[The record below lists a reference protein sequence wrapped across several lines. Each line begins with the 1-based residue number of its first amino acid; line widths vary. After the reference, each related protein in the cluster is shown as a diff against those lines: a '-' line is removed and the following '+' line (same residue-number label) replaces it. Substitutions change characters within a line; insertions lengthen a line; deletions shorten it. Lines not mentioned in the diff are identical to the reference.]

1 MHVKKRILSLL
12 LVVCMIPSLFMFTA
26 SASFG
31 GEWRLWS
38 QACSDYANMR
48 AYGCHVTAEAKL
60 LAEAGIIDPAT
71 FDPDDLYDWLL
82 AKNYIESDCSEIN
95 GGDNTGTGMIA
106 YAQDAGRMVER
117 VGAIDLSGLTAAE
130 RVNVVWTYILHGCS
144 VILHCAAH
152 QDYISRVDS
161 LVWGRP
167 VISRSVSDSPN
178 YGESTLIRAYQGYA
192 ETYKESAF
200 DRAYIFRV
208 GNPDPDN
215 AAHSYVLTGT
225 TDPTCT
231 EPGSEIYQ
239 CSVCHA
245 VKTVAVGAARGHR
258 WDDGTVV
265 DSGSKT
271 FTHEYTY
278 KNVDFVNYYETRHKT
293 CTRCQATTDSTRY
306 YGACGAN
313 ATWSL
318 ENGVLTIS
326 GTGATESY
334 NCRANGNAPNIYPPW
349 SEERQ
354 PVDKI
359 VIENGITS
367 IGTEFFW
374 VGNKNNWGGT
384 ADIKQTKIVIPD
396 SVTSIGWGA
405 FSGCQTDEFVI
416 GKNVTSIGKGNALGY
431 VTDKIT
437 VAKENTAYRALNGVL
452 YTRDLKTLLRAP
464 TGRTGACRIAD
475 TTEVIYDS
483 AFENAQFD
491 QITIPDSV
499 KTIGDNAF
507 VNVKNLRAMD
517 IPDSVKSIGGCAFS
531 STSLLSISVPACT
544 IEYGAFDDNAELN
557 MIIFRDGVTELPE
570 HGVAFCPKLKVVQL
584 PSTLKRTGNYTF
596 FLSPMT
602 DVFFTGSEEQWKSI
616 RWGTEVLTDAN
627 NNDRSWSDVNI
638 HYNAEVKSVGS
649 SGVIH
654 GGDGTSFAY
663 PLGSADIFADVVS
676 QLSVEETKLTLSDR
690 IAAALAD
697 CMTKPLD
704 ISLRDADNN
713 EVQPQNGGMV
723 MVNIP
728 VPEGFGADC
737 TVYRLESDGT
747 LTNMCATEENGMLQ
761 FAAEHFCTFI
771 VAAPC
776 EHDYKAAQIA
786 PTCISQGYTQHTCQ
800 LCGKTYQDA
809 YVPAISHN
817 YVNGVCSMCGGKD
830 SSYVQPTDP
839 EPSHPEPTQSAG
851 LLDTTSHNAYVSGRS
866 ATTFAPTGT
875 LSRAEAAQLLYELMT
890 EQAHKQYD
898 RSDNDFSDVPA
909 GQWYTVAVSTL
920 ANVGAITGCGDG
932 TFQPRKSISRA
943 EFVTILTGIY
953 GEDTTKGMPF
963 SDVDRSWYYDA
974 VATAY
979 ANGWV
984 SGYTDGTFRPNQTIT
999 RAEAVVILNSVL
1011 GRSCDLTYVQANAQ
1025 AALHFTDITP
1035 GAWYYA
1041 NVIEASVAHTYTKQ
1055 DDGTERW
1062 TALA

>member
-1 MHVKKRILSLL
+1 MPEMICQKGKMRVKKRILSLL

-60 LAEAGIIDPAT
+60 LAEAGIVDPAT

-82 AKNYIESDCSEIN
+82 ANNYIQSDCSEIN

-106 YAQDAGRMVER
+106 YAKDTGRQVER

-130 RVNVVWTYILHGCS
+130 RVNVVWTYVLHGCS

-161 LVWGRP
+161 LAWGRP
-167 VISRSVSDSPN
+167 VISRSVSDSPD

-258 WDDGTVV
+258 WNDGTVL

-271 FTHEYTY
+271 FTHEYTH
-278 KNVDFVNYYETRHKT
+278 KDVEFVNYYETRHKT
-293 CTRCQATTDSTRY
+293 CTRCQATMDSTRY

-334 NCRANGNAPNIYPPW
+334 PCRSNEMLQIYPPW
-349 SEERQ
+349 HSERQ
-354 PVDKI
+354 RIDKI
-359 VIENGITS
+359 VIEEGITS

-374 VGNKNNWGGT
+374 PGNCVNWD
-384 ADIKQTKIVIPD
+384 DIKQPKIVIPD

-416 GKNVTSIGKGNALGY
+416 GKNVTSIGEGNALGN
-431 VTDKIT
+431 VTGKIT
-437 VAKENTAYRALNGVL
+437 VAKGNTAYRALNGVL

-464 TGRTGACRIAD
+464 TGRTGTCRIAD
-475 TTEVIYDS
+475 TTEVIYAA
-483 AFENAQFD
+483 AFQRAQFD

-499 KTIGDNAF
+499 KTIGDGAF
-507 VNVKNLRAMD
+507 SGIENLRAMD

-531 STSLLSISVPACT
+531 NTSLLSISVPACT
-544 IEYGAFDDNAELN
+544 IGYGAFNENAELN

-596 FLSPMT
+596 VLSPLT

-627 NNDRSWSDVNI
+627 NNDRSWNDVNI
-638 HYNAEVKSVGS
+638 HYNAEVKSMGS

-839 EPSHPEPTQSAG
+839 QPAQGG
-851 LLDTTSHNAYVSGRS
+851 LLDTVNHKAYVSGRGGR
-866 ATTFAPTGT
+866 TFAPNGSLT
-875 LSRAEAAQLLYELMT
+875 RAEAAQMLYALMT
-890 EQAHKQYD
+890 EQAHMQYD
-898 RSDNDFSDVPA
+898 RTSCSLRDVPA
-909 GQWYTVAVSTL
+909 GCWYTSAVSTL
-920 ANVGAITGCGDG
+920 ANVGAISGYSDG
-932 TFQPRKSISRA
+932 TFHPDQEITRA

-953 GEDTTKGMPF
+953 GVNTTKGMPF
-963 SDVDRSWYYDA
+963 TDVGHGWYYDY

-984 SGYTDGTFRPNQTIT
+984 SGYSDGTFRPDQTIT
-999 RAEAVVILNSVL
+999 RAEAVVVLNKVL
-1011 GRSCDLTYVQANAQ
+1011 GRSCDLTFVQTNAQ
-1025 AALHFTDITP
+1025 VASRFADVLP
-1035 GAWYYA
+1035 GAWYYGY
-1041 NVIEASVAHTYTKQ
+1041 VIEAAVAHSYTRLS
-1055 DDGTERW
+1055 GIERW
-1062 TALA
+1062 TALS

>member
-1 MHVKKRILSLL
+1 MRVKKRILSLL

-60 LAEAGIIDPAT
+60 LAEAGIVDPAT

-82 AKNYIESDCSEIN
+82 ANNYIQSDCSEIN

-106 YAQDAGRMVER
+106 YAKDTGRQVER

-130 RVNVVWTYILHGCS
+130 RVNVVWTYVLHGCS

-161 LVWGRP
+161 LAWGRP
-167 VISRSVSDSPN
+167 VISRSVSDSPD

-271 FTHEYTY
+271 YTY
-278 KNVDFVNYYETRHKT
+278 NNTYETFKYVNYYETRHKT

-326 GTGATESY
+326 GTGATASY
-334 NCRANGNAPNIYPPW
+334 PALYTPNAPGPFPPW
-349 SEERQ
+349 AEERQ
-354 PVDKI
+354 TINKI
-359 VIENGITS
+359 VIEEGITS
-367 IGTEFFW
+367 IGIEFFR
-374 VGNKNNWGGT
+374 VGNAEEWGEGH
-384 ADIKQTKIVIPD
+384 DIKQPKIVIPD

-405 FSGCQTDEFVI
+405 FRGCQTDEFVI
-416 GKNVTSIGKGNALGY
+416 GKNVTSIGGGDVLGY

-437 VAKENTAYRALNGVL
+437 VAKGNTAYRALNGVL
-452 YTRDLKTLLRAP
+452 YTRDLKTLLRTP

-475 TTEVIYDS
+475 TTEVIHDS
-483 AFENAQFD
+483 AFENANFD

-507 VNVKNLRAMD
+507 FGIKNLRAMD
-517 IPDSVKSIGGCAFS
+517 IPDSVESIGKCAFEH
-531 STSLLSISVPACT
+531 TSLLSISVPACT
-544 IEYGAFDDNAELN
+544 IGYGAFMGNEELN
-557 MIIFRDGVTELPE
+557 MIVFRDGVTALPE
-570 HGVAFCPKLKVVQL
+570 SGVSDCSNLKVVQL
-584 PSTLKRTGNYTF
+584 PSTLERTGNAVF
-596 FLSPMT
+596 WRSPVT
-602 DVFFTGSEEQWKSI
+602 DVFFTGSKEQWRNINWGLDI
-616 RWGTEVLTDAN
+616 RSNVHGQEVGWGY
-627 NNDRSWSDVNI
+627 SNI
-638 HYNAEVKSVGS
+638 HYNAEVKQSMGS

-663 PLGSADIFADVVS
+663 PLGSAGIIADVVS

-839 EPSHPEPTQSAG
+839 QPAQGG
-851 LLDTTSHNAYVSGRS
+851 LLDTVNHKAYVSGRGGR
-866 ATTFAPTGT
+866 TFAPNGSLT
-875 LSRAEAAQLLYELMT
+875 RAEAAQMLYALMT

-898 RSDNDFSDVPA
+898 RTSCSLRDVPA
-909 GQWYTVAVSTL
+909 GCWYTSAVSTL
-920 ANVGAITGCGDG
+920 ANVGAISGYSDG
-932 TFQPRKSISRA
+932 TFHPDQEITRA
-943 EFVTILTGIY
+943 ELVTILTGIY
-953 GEDTTKGMPF
+953 GVNTTKGMPF
-963 SDVDRSWYYDA
+963 TDVGHGWYYDY

-984 SGYTDGTFRPNQTIT
+984 SGYSDGTFRPDQTIT
-999 RAEAVVILNSVL
+999 RAEAVVVLNKVL
-1011 GRSCDLTYVQANAQ
+1011 GRSCDLTFVQTNAQ
-1025 AALHFTDITP
+1025 VASRFADVLP
-1035 GAWYYA
+1035 GAWYYGY
-1041 NVIEASVAHTYTKQ
+1041 VIEAAVAHSYTRLS
-1055 DDGTERW
+1055 GIERW
-1062 TALA
+1062 TALN

>member
-1 MHVKKRILSLL
+1 MRVKKRILSLL

-60 LAEAGIIDPAT
+60 LAEAGIVDPAT

-82 AKNYIESDCSEIN
+82 ANGYIQRSCYEVY
-95 GGDNTGTGMIA
+95 GGDNTGTGMIK
-106 YAQDAGRMVER
+106 YAESMGRQVER

-130 RVNVVWTYILHGCS
+130 RVNVVWTYVLHGCS
-144 VILHCAAH
+144 VILHCAEH

-161 LVWGRP
+161 LAWGRP

-271 FTHEYTY
+271 FIHKHTYDSVEY
-278 KNVDFVNYYETRHKT
+278 VNYYETRHKT

-349 SEERQ
+349 FEERQ

-359 VIENGITS
+359 VIEEGITS

-374 VGNKNNWGGT
+374 PGNCVNWG
-384 ADIKQTKIVIPD
+384 DIKQPKIVIPD

-405 FSGCQTDEFVI
+405 FNGCQTDEFVI

-544 IEYGAFDDNAELN
+544 IGYGAFSENQELN
-557 MIIFRDGVTELPE
+557 MIVFRDGVTALPE
-570 HGVAFCPKLKVVQL
+570 HGVSDCSNLKVVQF
-584 PSTLKRTGNYTF
+584 PSTLKRTDNYVF
-596 FLSPMT
+596 WRSPVT
-602 DVFFTGSEEQWKSI
+602 DVFFTGSKEQWRNINWGLDI
-616 RWGTEVLTDAN
+616 RSNVHGQEVGWGY
-627 NNDRSWSDVNI
+627 SNI
-638 HYNAEVKSVGS
+638 HYNAEVKQSMGS

-851 LLDTTSHNAYVSGRS
+851 LLDTTNHNAYVSGRS

-898 RSDNDFSDVPA
+898 RSGNDFSDVPA

-932 TFQPRKSISRA
+932 TFQPGKAISRA

-953 GEDTTKGMPF
+953 GVNTSKGMPF
-963 SDVDRSWYYDA
+963 SDVGRSWYYDS

-984 SGYTDGTFRPNQTIT
+984 SGYTDGTFRPDQTIT

-1011 GRSCDLTYVQANAQ
+1011 GRGGDLSFVQANAQ

-1041 NVIEASVAHTYTKQ
+1041 DVIEASVAHTYTKQ

>member
-1 MHVKKRILSLL
+1 MRVKKRILSLL

-60 LAEAGIIDPAT
+60 LAEAGIVDPAA

-82 AKNYIESDCSEIN
+82 AKNYIQRDCSEIY

-106 YAQDAGRMVER
+106 YAKDAGRLVER
-117 VGAIDLSGLTAAE
+117 VDAIDLSGLSAAE

-161 LVWGRP
+161 LAWGRP

-215 AAHSYVLTGT
+215 AAHSYVLTGA

-245 VKTVAVGAARGHR
+245 VKTVAVGAARGHS

-271 FTHEYTY
+271 FTHKYTY
-278 KNVDFVNYYETRHKT
+278 ESVDYVNYYETRHKT

-313 ATWSL
+313 AAWSL

-334 NCRANGNAPNIYPPW
+334 SCRSNEMLQIFPPW

-405 FSGCQTDEFVI
+405 FSGCQAGEFVI

-437 VAKENTAYRALNGVL
+437 VAKGNTAYRALNGVL
-452 YTRDLKTLLRAP
+452 YTRDLKTLMRAP

-499 KTIGDNAF
+499 KTIGDDAF
-507 VNVKNLRAMD
+507 VGIKNLQAMY
-517 IPDSVKSIGGCAFS
+517 IPDSVESIGTCAFEY
-531 STSLLSISVPACT
+531 TSLLSISVPACT
-544 IEYGAFDDNAELN
+544 IEYGAFNENAELN

-570 HGVAFCPKLKVVQL
+570 HGVAFCSKLKVVQL

-596 FLSPMT
+596 MLSPMT

-616 RWGTEVLTDAN
+616 RWGAEVLTDAN

-638 HYNAEVKSVGS
+638 HYNAEVKQSMGS

-663 PLGSADIFADVVS
+663 PLGSADIIADVVS
-676 QLSVEETKLTLSDR
+676 QLNVEETKLTLSDR

-776 EHDYKAAQIA
+776 EHDYKAEQIA

-839 EPSHPEPTQSAG
+839 KPSHPEPTQPAG
-851 LLDTTSHNAYVSGRS
+851 LLDTTNHNAYVSGRS

-909 GQWYTVAVSTL
+909 GQWYTAAVSTL

-953 GEDTTKGMPF
+953 GENTTKGMPF
-963 SDVDRSWYYDA
+963 SDVGHSWYYDS

-984 SGYTDGTFRPNQTIT
+984 SGYSDGTFRPNQTIT

-1011 GRSCDLTYVQANAQ
+1011 GRSCDLSFVQANAQ

-1041 NVIEASVAHTYTKQ
+1041 DVIEASIAHTYTKQ